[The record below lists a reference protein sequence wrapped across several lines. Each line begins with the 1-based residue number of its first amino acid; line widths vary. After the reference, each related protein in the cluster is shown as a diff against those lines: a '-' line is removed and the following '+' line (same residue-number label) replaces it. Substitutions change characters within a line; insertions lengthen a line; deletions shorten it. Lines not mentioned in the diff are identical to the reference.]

1 MSDDES
7 PAHEDIL
14 RLLQVESVVKRVP
27 SSLNK
32 VRRIVQYAKDP
43 DDDGSVQD
51 PLSATPPE
59 AVIVW
64 ALLLVTALAL
74 LILLAYYVRK
84 GSGVGPAPGAMLL
97 PTRGSEETVIELDF
111 DDAQAKTNILQ
122 DVMKTL
128 KAINE

>member
-7 PAHEDIL
+7 PTHEDIL

-27 SSLNK
+27 NSLDK

-59 AVIVW
+59 AIIVW
-64 ALLLVTALAL
+64 GLLLVTSLAL
-74 LILLAYYVRK
+74 VILLAYYVRR
-84 GSGVGPAPGAMLL
+84 GLGPGHGAMLL
-97 PTRGSEETVIELDF
+97 PTKGSEETVIELDF
-111 DDAQAKTNILQ
+111 NDAQAKTTILQ